1 MNRKIRVLVV
11 DDDNLLRKLVTEQL
25 AKGDFDAAPA
35 ASNSRLDV
43 LRDIDY
49 DVVLLDMMPDLSGLD
64 TLREIRKLEDAPE
77 VIMLTAD
84 TSLAT
89 GIEAM
94 RHGAYDYLTKPA
106 MLDEMEVGRLARPT
120 KSAALCVK
128 QNASLRSV
136 ARPAVGADEVLPIF
150 HENAAMAVLV
160 VQAENAARTDSTIL
174 ITGES
179 GTGKDVLARLIHA
192 KSARH
197 ATPIITVNCGAFP
210 ETLFESEFFG
220 HERGAFT
227 GASTLRRGLLEAADG
242 STLFLDEI
250 GDLPLPMQ
258 VKLLHF
264 LEQGRFRRV
273 GSTRDQSADVRI
285 IAATNRNLA
294 DEVERKHFRA
304 DLYYRLNVV
313 ALHVPPL
320 RERLEDIPGLIDY
333 FLGVYRQ
340 RFNRPALD
348 LSAGARQRLA
358 DYAWPGNVRELRN
371 CLERAAALSTGEMI
385 EADQMLGS
393 GVRSLGLE
401 TESKNRPLAGHQ
413 SPAATLEDLER
424 EHILRVLH
432 ESEGNRERAAAILGI
447 SSRTLYRKL
456 REYETHTRSVGLAT
470 EALIATIRHIAV
482 APAVELKLQPKRELQ
497 SARRLRG
504 NGSAEER

>member
-35 ASNSRLDV
+35 ASGQQALDI
-43 LRDIDY
+43 LRDADY
-49 DVVLLDMMPDLSGLD
+49 DVVLLDITMPGLSGLD
-64 TLREIRKLEDAPE
+64 TLCEIRKLEDPPE

-94 RHGAYDYLTKPA
+94 RHGAYDYLAKPA
-106 MLDEMEVGRLARPT
+106 TLDEMEAVIRKADEKRRL
-120 KSAALCVK
+120 VK

-136 ARPAVGADEVLPIF
+136 ARPAVGADEVLPVF
-150 HENAAMAVLV
+150 HENAAMAALV

-179 GTGKDVLARLIHA
+179 GTGKDVLARLIHS

-197 ATPIITVNCGAFP
+197 STPIITVNCGAFP

-294 DEVERKHFRA
+294 DEVERQHFRA

-320 RERLEDIPGLIDY
+320 RQRPEDISPMIDH

-340 RFNRPALD
+340 RFNRPELD
-348 LSAGARQRLA
+348 LSAAARRRLV

-371 CLERAAALSTGEMI
+371 CLERAAALSTGEVI
-385 EADQMLGS
+385 EADQILGS
-393 GVRSLGLE
+393 GVTSQGSE
-401 TESKNRPLAGHQ
+401 VESKSRPLAGPQ

-424 EHILRVLH
+424 EHILRVLA

-456 REYETHTRSVGLAT
+456 REYETHTRSAGLAT
-470 EALIATIRHIAV
+470 EA
-482 APAVELKLQPKRELQ
+482 
-497 SARRLRG
+497 
-504 NGSAEER
+504 